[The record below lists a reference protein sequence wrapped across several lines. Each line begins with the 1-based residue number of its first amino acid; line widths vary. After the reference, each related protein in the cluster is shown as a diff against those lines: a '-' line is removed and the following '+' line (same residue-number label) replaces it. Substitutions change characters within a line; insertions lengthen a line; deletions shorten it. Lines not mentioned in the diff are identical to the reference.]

1 VAFEYEFKGSS
12 KGIQRMLPDVS
23 GRFRTKRNPLI
34 LKRPEKSRS
43 VASLCQGGCRGFDP
57 RFPLQRFQQ
66 SCDTPA
72 PEPRREES
80 EKESEL
86 PSRAPK
92 RSPGPTPRKLS
103 RTTRLIESRR
113 GPSPS
118 RSSEDSRLAMRGC
131 LGNDGRG
138 SVAVEARPMAA
149 GLAQTTLT
157 VMSTAPGS
165 PHSIGLSG
173 TGVRG
178 VLPL

>member
-1 VAFEYEFKGSS
+1 
-12 KGIQRMLPDVS
+12 
-23 GRFRTKRNPLI
+23 
-34 LKRPEKSRS
+34 
-43 VASLCQGGCRGFDP
+43 
-57 RFPLQRFQQ
+57 
-66 SCDTPA
+66 
-72 PEPRREES
+72 
-80 EKESEL
+80 
-86 PSRAPK
+86 
-92 RSPGPTPRKLS
+92 
-103 RTTRLIESRR
+103 LIESRR

-131 LGNDGRG
+131 LGNDGRE